1 MKASQ
6 DLIDYIEDLRKE
18 AASVRSTRREVSGLE
33 YVDTGK
39 FNGLMAGCRLLVAK
53 LGPFFGKVWDEM
65 LQPPSDNRKSSFDKI
80 NGVLDSIASAL
91 AKGRLATIE
100 EVVSAEVLGDLL
112 EHAEELL
119 RSRFNLAAAIILR
132 AVLGE
137 RLRKLCASNGC
148 VPNVQRPTVE
158 NFKQSLYAAQVIDKI
173 VVKDINWMAGECRSP
188 SITRIQRRGCAATL
202 PASHGIPISLL
213 GAVESVVKSKHAAK
227 SNKTP
232 FRVWLGRRASGC
244 GRRGHRIPSHAG
256 GGSRRCAFDHD
267 RIRR

>member
-6 DLIDYIEDLRKE
+6 DLIDYVEDLRKE

-33 YVDTGK
+33 YVDRGK

-53 LGPFFGKVWDEM
+53 LGPFGKVWDEM
-65 LQPPSDNRKSSFDKI
+65 LQPPDDNRKSSFDKI

-91 AKGRLATIE
+91 AKGRLATID

-119 RSRFNLAAAIILR
+119 RSKFNLAAAIILR
-132 AVLGE
+132 AVLEE

-148 VPNVQRPTVE
+148 IPNAQRPTIE

-173 VVKDINWMAGECRSP
+173 VVKDIDWMAGVGNAAAHQLPEYKDEDVP
-188 SITRIQRRGCAATL
+188 QLYQRVTAFLSRF
-202 PASHGIPISLL
+202 S
-213 GAVESVVKSKHAAK
+213 AV
-227 SNKTP
+227 
-232 FRVWLGRRASGC
+232 
-244 GRRGHRIPSHAG
+244 
-256 GGSRRCAFDHD
+256 
-267 RIRR
+267 